1 MLTEKFYY
9 LILVGILF
17 PLSIF
22 SQETEKEINASIEE
36 VRIHLQGAEIIRA
49 DQITLP
55 KGKHKLVFTGLS
67 PKMNPSSI
75 QISTEGGEV
84 NMLSTTSRIN
94 FLKDK
99 KETNPEIPIL
109 QDSLLLI
116 ADELQFLADQEG
128 AIAQE
133 KSLLENNKKLSGK
146 EKSVDF
152 EQLKATAAYYRER
165 FLAINRDLSKIRK
178 DRTKF
183 QQQQRKIQQQLN
195 EFNAGKRPT
204 SEIYLALNCEQ
215 NVTTTFRVRYVVRN
229 AGWSPIYDLSVKNLN
244 EPIKI
249 KYRALAFNDTGI
261 DWEDV
266 KVVLSTADV
275 NQNATLPILNPWL
288 IKENVPQVY
297 ALNQGRLNN
306 IQNSNVYI
314 QQQEKSKDKSK
325 MQYDS
330 EVQLGSPGGNVRF
343 EEIEISELSSDFE
356 IDLPYTIPADRKP
369 YSIMV
374 SENELP
380 ASYQHYAVPK
390 MDKDAFLLGQV
401 VGWEDLDLMAGPM
414 NIYYDKSFIG
424 MAQLNTRNLSDTL
437 NLSLG
442 RDPKVLVK
450 RTKLKEL
457 TKKQFMQGKKKMT
470 AAYRITVKN
479 NRNRAIDF
487 ELLDQIP
494 ISKLK
499 EIDVDVKNISGA
511 QHYENTGKLKWDFK
525 LQPGESKT
533 VEFSF
538 SITYP
543 KGKEIKIDKG
553 RKVVTPRYY

>member
-1 MLTEKFYY
+1 MLTKKFFH
-9 LILVGILF
+9 LIIVGILF

-36 VRIHLQGAEIIRA
+36 VRIHLQGAEIIRT
-49 DQITLP
+49 DQVTLP

-75 QISTEGGEV
+75 QISTEGGDV

-99 KETNPEIPIL
+99 EESNPQISIL

-116 ADELQFLADQEG
+116 ADEMQFLSDQEG

-133 KSLLENNKKLSGK
+133 KSLLEKNKQLSGN
-146 EKSVDF
+146 EKSIDF

-165 FLAINRDLSKIRK
+165 FLAINIESSKIRK
-178 DRTKF
+178 DRAEF
-183 QQQQRKIQQQLN
+183 QKQHRKIQQQLN
-195 EFNAGKRPT
+195 EFNAGKHPT
-204 SEIYLALNCEQ
+204 SEIYLTLNSEQ
-215 NVTTTFRVRYVVRN
+215 NVTTTFRVRYIVRG
-229 AGWSPIYDLSVKNLN
+229 AGWSPIYDLTVKNLT

-261 DWEDV
+261 DWDNV

-275 NQNATLPILNPWL
+275 NQSATLPILNPWF
-288 IKENVPQVY
+288 IKEDIPQVY
-297 ALNQGRLNN
+297 AYNQGRLNN
-306 IQNSNVYI
+306 IQNTNVYI
-314 QQQEKSKDKSK
+314 QQEKDKSMK
-325 MQYDS
+325 KYESQNK
-330 EVQLGSPGGNVRF
+330 LGSPGGNVRF

-356 IDLPYTIPADRKP
+356 IDQPYSIPADRKP

-380 ASYQHYAVPK
+380 TNYEHYSVPK

-401 VGWEDLDLMAGPM
+401 VGWEDLDLMPGPM

-424 MAQLNTRNLSDTL
+424 MAQLDTRNLSDTL

-442 RDPKVLVK
+442 RDPKILVK

-457 TKKQFMQGKKKMT
+457 TKEQFMQGKKKMT
-470 AAYRITVKN
+470 TAYRIMIKN

-499 EIDVDVKNISGA
+499 EIDVDIKNISGA
-511 QHYENTGKLKWDFK
+511 QYYENTGKLKWDFK

-543 KGKEIKIDKG
+543 KDKEIKIDKG

>member
-1 MLTEKFYY
+1 
-9 LILVGILF
+9 VGIIF
-17 PLSIF
+17 PFSIF

-36 VRIHLQGAEIIRA
+36 VRIHLQGAEIIRT
-49 DQITLP
+49 DRVTLP
-55 KGKHKLVFTGLS
+55 KGKHKLVFTSLS

-75 QISTEGGEV
+75 QISTEGGDV

-99 KETNPEIPIL
+99 KESNHAIGIL

-116 ADELQFLADQEG
+116 ADELQILADQEG

-133 KSLLENNKKLSGK
+133 KSLLKSNKKLSGT
-146 EKSVDF
+146 EKAVDF
-152 EQLKATAAYYRER
+152 EQLKAAAAFYRER
-165 FLAINRDLSKIRK
+165 FLAINFDLSKIRK
-178 DRTKF
+178 SRTEF
-183 QQQQRKIQQQLN
+183 QKQQRKIQQQLN
-195 EFNAGKRPT
+195 EFNAGTHPT

-215 NVTTTFRVRYVVRN
+215 NVTTTFRVRYVVQG
-229 AGWSPIYDLSVKNLN
+229 AGWSPIYDLTVKNLS

-261 DWEDV
+261 DWDEV

-275 NQNATLPILNPWL
+275 NQNATLPILDPWF
-288 IKENVPQVY
+288 IKEDVPQVY
-297 ALNQGRLNN
+297 VDNQGRLNN
-306 IQNSNVYI
+306 IQNSNVY
-314 QQQEKSKDKSK
+314 QNEQKKKAQNYKFLHD
-325 MQYDS
+325 
-330 EVQLGSPGGNVRF
+330 LNPALGNVRF

-356 IDLPYTIPADRKP
+356 IDQPYSIPADRKP
-369 YSIMV
+369 YSILV
-374 SENELP
+374 NETALP
-380 ASYQHYAVPK
+380 ADYMHYSVPK

-401 VGWEDLDLMAGPM
+401 VGWEDLDLMPGPM

-424 MAQLNTRNLSDTL
+424 MAQLDTQNLSDTL

-470 AAYRITVKN
+470 TAFRITVKN
-479 NRNRAIDF
+479 NRNRPINF

-511 QHYENTGKLKWDFK
+511 QYYENTGKLKWDFK
-525 LQPGESKT
+525 LQPSESET

-543 KGKEIKIDKG
+543 KDKEIEINKS

>member
-1 MLTEKFYY
+1 MLTKKTYY
-9 LILVGILF
+9 LFLVGILF
-17 PLSIF
+17 PFSIF

-36 VRIHLQGAEIIRA
+36 VRIHLQGAEIIRTNEV
-49 DQITLP
+49 TLP

-75 QISTEGGEV
+75 QISTEGGDV

-99 KETNPEIPIL
+99 KESNPAIAIL
-109 QDSLLLI
+109 QDSLLSL
-116 ADELQFLADQEG
+116 ADDLQFLADQEG

-133 KSLLENNKKLSGK
+133 KSLLESNKKLSGK
-146 EKSVDF
+146 EKAVDF
-152 EQLKATAAYYRER
+152 EQLKATATYYRER
-165 FLAINRDLSKIRK
+165 FLSINIDLSKIRK
-178 DRTKF
+178 NRAEF
-183 QQQQRKIQQQLN
+183 QKQQRKIQQQLN

-204 SEIYLALNCEQ
+204 SEIYLALNCAQ
-215 NVTTTFRVRYVVRN
+215 NVTTTFRVRYVVRD
-229 AGWSPIYDLSVKNLN
+229 AGWSPIYDLTVKNLS

-261 DWEDV
+261 DWDDV
-266 KVVLSTADV
+266 KVTLSTADV
-275 NQNATLPILNPWL
+275 NQSATLPILNPWY

-297 ALNQGRLNN
+297 AINQGRFNN

-314 QQQEKSKDKSK
+314 QKEKKYKDNSNQQNDN
-325 MQYDS
+325 Q
-330 EVQLGSPGGNVRF
+330 VQLSPSTGNVRF

-356 IDLPYTIPADRKP
+356 IDLPYTIPSNRKP
-369 YSIMV
+369 YSIIV
-374 SENELP
+374 NETELP
-380 ASYQHYAVPK
+380 ANYGHFSVPK

-401 VGWEDLDLMAGPM
+401 VGWEDLDLMPGPM

-424 MAQLNTRNLSDTL
+424 MAQLDTRSLSDTL

-442 RDPKVLVK
+442 RDSKVLVK

-479 NRNRAIDF
+479 NRNRAINF

-499 EIDVDVKNISGA
+499 EIDVDVKEISNA
-511 QHYENTGKLKWDFK
+511 QYFENTGKLKWDFK

-543 KGKEIKIDKG
+543 KDKEIKIDKS

>member
-1 MLTEKFYY
+1 MLTKKFYC
-9 LILVGILF
+9 LILLGILLPF
-17 PLSIF
+17 SIF

-36 VRIHLQGAEIIRA
+36 VRIHLQGAEIIRT
-49 DQITLP
+49 DRVTLQ

-99 KETNPEIPIL
+99 KESNPAIGIL

-116 ADELQFLADQEG
+116 ADELQMLADQEG

-133 KSLLENNKKLSGK
+133 KSLLESNKKLSGK
-146 EKSVDF
+146 EKAVDF
-152 EQLKATAAYYRER
+152 EQLKATAAFYRER
-165 FLAINRDLSKIRK
+165 SLTINTDLSKIK
-178 DRTKF
+178 KKRTEF
-183 QQQQRKIQQQLN
+183 QKQQRRIQQQLN

-204 SEIYLALNCEQ
+204 SEIYLALNCAQ
-215 NVTTTFRVRYVVRN
+215 SVTTTFRVRYVVQG
-229 AGWSPIYDLSVKNLN
+229 AGWSPIYDLTVKNLS

-261 DWEDV
+261 DWNEV

-275 NQNATLPILNPWL
+275 NQSATLPILNPWF
-288 IKENVPQVY
+288 IKEDVPQVY
-297 ALNQGRLNN
+297 AYQQGRLNN
-306 IQNSNVYI
+306 IQNSNVY
-314 QQQEKSKDKSK
+314 QQEQDKNMKKSAT
-325 MQYDS
+325 
-330 EVQLGSPGGNVRF
+330 PGGNVRF

-356 IDLPYTIPADRKP
+356 INLPYTIPADRKP
-369 YSIMV
+369 YSILV
-374 SENELP
+374 NETELP
-380 ASYQHYAVPK
+380 ANYEHYSVPK

-401 VGWEDLDLMAGPM
+401 VGWETLDFMPGPM

-424 MAQLNTRNLSDTL
+424 MAQLDTRNLSDTL

-457 TKKQFMQGKKKMT
+457 TRKQFLQGKKKMT
-470 AAYRITVKN
+470 NAYRITIKN
-479 NRNRAIDF
+479 NRNRPIDF

-499 EIDVDVKNISGA
+499 EIDVDVKETSGA
-511 QHYENTGKLKWDFK
+511 QYYENTGKLKWDFK

-543 KGKEIKIDKG
+543 KGKEIKIDKS

>member
-1 MLTEKFYY
+1 MLTKKLYC

-17 PLSIF
+17 PFSIF

-36 VRIHLQGAEIIRA
+36 VRIHLQGAEIIRT
-49 DQITLP
+49 DQVTLP
-55 KGKHKLVFTGLS
+55 KGKHKLIFTGLS
-67 PKMNPSSI
+67 PMINQSSI
-75 QISTEGGEV
+75 QISTESDDV
-84 NMLSTTSRIN
+84 NILSTTSRIN
-94 FLKDK
+94 FLKEK
-99 KETNPEIPIL
+99 KESNPAIVIL
-109 QDSLLLI
+109 QDSLILI
-116 ADELQFLADQEG
+116 ADKMQNLADEEG
-128 AIAQE
+128 AITQE
-133 KSLLENNKKLSGK
+133 KNLLEKNRQLSGK
-146 EKSVDF
+146 EKAVDF
-152 EQLKATAAYYRER
+152 EQLKATAAFYRER
-165 FLAINRDLSKIRK
+165 FLAINKDFSKIRK
-178 DRTKF
+178 ERAKW
-183 QQQQRKIQQQLN
+183 QKEQRKIQQQLN
-195 EFNAGKRPT
+195 EFNAGRRPT
-204 SEIYLALNCEQ
+204 SEIYLALNCDR
-215 NVTTTFRVRYVVRN
+215 NVTTTLRVRYIVGN
-229 AGWSPIYDLSVKNLN
+229 AGWSPIYDLTVKNLN
-244 EPIKI
+244 EPINI

-261 DWEDV
+261 DWNDV

-275 NQNATLPILNPWL
+275 NQSATLPILNPWF
-288 IKENVPQVY
+288 IKENLPQVY
-297 ALNQGRLNN
+297 AINQGRFNN

-314 QQQEKSKDKSK
+314 QEEKKAKDNSNY
-325 MQYDS
+325 QYDNQI
-330 EVQLGSPGGNVRF
+330 QLSPSTGNVRF

-369 YSIMV
+369 YSIIV
-374 SENELP
+374 NEAELP
-380 ASYQHYAVPK
+380 ANYGHYSVPK

-401 VGWEDLDLMAGPM
+401 VGWEDLDLMPGPM

-424 MAQLNTRNLSDTL
+424 MAQLDTRSLSDTL

-442 RDPKVLVK
+442 RDSKVLVK

-470 AAYRITVKN
+470 TAYRITVKN

-499 EIDVDVKNISGA
+499 EIDVDVKDIAGA
-511 QHYENTGKLKWDFK
+511 KYYENTGKLKWDFK

-543 KGKEIKIDKG
+543 KDKEIKIDKG

>member
-1 MLTEKFYY
+1 MLTKKFYY

-17 PLSIF
+17 PFSIF

-36 VRIHLQGAEIIRA
+36 VRIHLQGAEIIRT
-49 DQITLP
+49 DRVSLP
-55 KGKHKLVFTGLS
+55 KGKHKLIFTGLS
-67 PKMNPSSI
+67 PKMNSSSI
-75 QISTEGGEV
+75 QISTEGGDV

-99 KETNPEIPIL
+99 EESNPDIVIL

-133 KSLLENNKKLSGK
+133 KSLLESNKKLSGK

-178 DRTKF
+178 DRTEF
-183 QQQQRKIQQQLN
+183 QKQQRKIQQQLN

-215 NVTTTFRVRYVVRN
+215 NVTTTFRVRYVVRD
-229 AGWSPIYDLSVKNLN
+229 AGWSPIYDLTVKNLS

-261 DWEDV
+261 DWDEV

-275 NQNATLPILNPWL
+275 NQSATLPILNPWF
-288 IKENVPQVY
+288 IKEDVPQVY
-297 ALNQGRLNN
+297 AYNQGRLNN
-306 IQNSNVYI
+306 IQNSNVY
-314 QQQEKSKDKSK
+314 QKDKA
-325 MQYDS
+325 QNHGFTHD
-330 EVQLGSPGGNVRF
+330 LNPALGNVRF

-356 IDLPYTIPADRKP
+356 IDQPYTIPADRKP
-369 YSIMV
+369 YSIIV
-374 SENELP
+374 NETELP
-380 ASYQHYAVPK
+380 ANFEHYSVPK

-401 VGWEDLDLMAGPM
+401 VGWEDLDLIPGPM

-470 AAYRITVKN
+470 TAYRITVKN
-479 NRNRAIDF
+479 NRNRPIDF

-499 EIDVDVKNISGA
+499 EIDVDVKEVSGA
-511 QHYENTGKLKWDFK
+511 QYYENTGKLKWDFK

-543 KGKEIKIDKG
+543 KDKEIKIDKG

>member
-1 MLTEKFYY
+1 MLTKKFYY

-17 PLSIF
+17 PFSIF

-36 VRIHLQGAEIIRA
+36 VRIHLQGAEIIRS
-49 DQITLP
+49 DRVTLP
-55 KGKHKLVFTGLS
+55 KGKHKLIFTGLS
-67 PKMNPSSI
+67 PMINQSSI
-75 QISTEGGEV
+75 QISTEDGGV

-99 KETNPEIPIL
+99 KESNPAITIL
-109 QDSLLLI
+109 QDSLLFI

-133 KSLLENNKKLSGK
+133 KSLLEKNKQLSGK
-146 EKSVDF
+146 EKSVEF

-165 FLAINRDLSKIRK
+165 FLAINIESSKIRK
-178 DRTKF
+178 DRSELQK
-183 QQQQRKIQQQLN
+183 QQRKIQQQLN
-195 EFNAGKRPT
+195 EFNAGNRPT
-204 SEIYLALNCEQ
+204 SEIYLALNCER
-215 NVTTTFRVRYVVRN
+215 NVTTTFRVRYVVAN
-229 AGWSPIYDLSVKNLN
+229 AGWSPIYDLNVKNLS

-249 KYRALAFNDTGI
+249 KYRALAFNGTGI

-266 KVVLSTADV
+266 KIVLSTADV
-275 NQNATLPILNPWL
+275 NQNATLPILNPWF

-314 QQQEKSKDKSK
+314 QQEKDKK
-325 MQYDS
+325 MQNYDNQ
-330 EVQLGSPGGNVRF
+330 VQLSPSTGNVRF

-374 SENELP
+374 SETELP

-424 MAQLNTRNLSDTL
+424 NANLDLRSLSDTL

-470 AAYRITVKN
+470 TAYRITVKN

-499 EIDVDVKNISGA
+499 EIDVDVKNTSGA
-511 QHYENTGKLKWDFK
+511 QYYENTGKLKWDFK

-543 KGKEIKIDKG
+543 KDKEIKIDKG

>member
-1 MLTEKFYY
+1 MLTKKFYC
-9 LILVGILF
+9 LILLGILF
-17 PLSIF
+17 PFSIF
-22 SQETEKEINASIEE
+22 SQETEKEVNAPIEE
-36 VRIHLQGAEIIRA
+36 VRIHLQGAEIIRT
-49 DQITLP
+49 DRVTLP

-75 QISTEGGEV
+75 QISTEGDEV

-99 KETNPEIPIL
+99 EESNPAIGIL
-109 QDSLLLI
+109 QDSLLII

-133 KSLLENNKKLSGK
+133 KSLLESNKKLSGH

-165 FLAINRDLSKIRK
+165 FLAINNDLSKIRK
-178 DRTKF
+178 DRTEF
-183 QQQQRKIQQQLN
+183 QNQQRKIQQQLN

-215 NVTTTFRVRYVVRN
+215 NVTTTFRVRYVVRD
-229 AGWSPIYDLSVKNLN
+229 AGWSPIYDLTVKNLN

-261 DWEDV
+261 DWDEV

-275 NQNATLPILNPWL
+275 NQSATLPILNPWF
-288 IKENVPQVY
+288 IKEDVPQVY
-297 ALNQGRLNN
+297 AYNQGRLNN

-314 QQQEKSKDKSK
+314 QQEQDQSLKKYES
-325 MQYDS
+325 QN
-330 EVQLGSPGGNVRF
+330 QLGASGGNVRF

-356 IDLPYTIPADRKP
+356 IDQPYTIPANRKP

-374 SENELP
+374 NETELP
-380 ASYQHYAVPK
+380 ADYMHYSVPK

-401 VGWEDLDLMAGPM
+401 VGWEDLDLMPGPM

-424 MAQLNTRNLSDTL
+424 MAQLDIRNLSDTL

-470 AAYRITVKN
+470 TAYRITVKN
-479 NRNRAIDF
+479 NRTRAIDF

-494 ISKLK
+494 ISELK
-499 EIDVDVKNISGA
+499 EIDVDVKEISGA
-511 QHYENTGKLKWDFK
+511 QYYENTGKLKWDFK

-543 KGKEIKIDKG
+543 KDKEIKIEKG

>member
-1 MLTEKFYY
+1 MLTKKFYCS
-9 LILVGILF
+9 ILLGILLPF
-17 PLSIF
+17 SIF

-36 VRIHLQGAEIIRA
+36 VRIHLQGAEIIRT
-49 DQITLP
+49 DRVTLQ

-99 KETNPEIPIL
+99 KESNPAIGIL

-116 ADELQFLADQEG
+116 ADELQMLADQEG

-133 KSLLENNKKLSGK
+133 KSLLESNKKLSGK
-146 EKSVDF
+146 EKAVDF
-152 EQLKATAAYYRER
+152 EQLKATAAFYRER
-165 FLAINRDLSKIRK
+165 SLTINTDLSKIK
-178 DRTKF
+178 KKRTEF
-183 QQQQRKIQQQLN
+183 QKQQRRIQQQLN

-204 SEIYLALNCEQ
+204 SEIYLALNCAQ
-215 NVTTTFRVRYVVRN
+215 SVTTTFRVRYVVQG
-229 AGWSPIYDLSVKNLN
+229 AGWSPIYDLTVKNLS

-261 DWEDV
+261 DWNEV

-275 NQNATLPILNPWL
+275 NQSATLPILNPWF
-288 IKENVPQVY
+288 IKEDVPQVY
-297 ALNQGRLNN
+297 AYQQGRLNN
-306 IQNSNVYI
+306 IQNSNVY
-314 QQQEKSKDKSK
+314 QQEQDKNMKKSAT
-325 MQYDS
+325 
-330 EVQLGSPGGNVRF
+330 PGGNVRF

-356 IDLPYTIPADRKP
+356 INLPYTIPADRKP
-369 YSIMV
+369 YSILV
-374 SENELP
+374 NETELP
-380 ASYQHYAVPK
+380 ANYEHYSVPK

-401 VGWEDLDLMAGPM
+401 VGWETLDFMPGPM

-424 MAQLNTRNLSDTL
+424 MAQLDTRNLSDTL

-457 TKKQFMQGKKKMT
+457 TKKQFLQGKKKMT
-470 AAYRITVKN
+470 NAYRITIKN
-479 NRNRAIDF
+479 NRNRPIDF

-499 EIDVDVKNISGA
+499 EIDVDVKEVDGA
-511 QHYENTGKLKWDFK
+511 QYYENTGKLKWDFK

-543 KGKEIKIDKG
+543 KGKEIKIDKS

>member
-1 MLTEKFYY
+1 MLTKKFYC
-9 LILVGILF
+9 LILVGIIF
-17 PLSIF
+17 PFSIF

-36 VRIHLQGAEIIRA
+36 VRIHLQGAEIIRT
-49 DQITLP
+49 DQVTLP
-55 KGKHKLVFTGLS
+55 RGKHKLVFTGLS

-75 QISTEGGEV
+75 QISTEGGDV

-99 KETNPEIPIL
+99 KESNPAIGIL

-116 ADELQFLADQEG
+116 ADELQMLADQEG

-133 KSLLENNKKLSGK
+133 KNLLESNKKLSGK
-146 EKSVDF
+146 EKAVDF
-152 EQLKATAAYYRER
+152 EQLKATAGFYRER
-165 FLAINRDLSKIRK
+165 FLAINIDLSKIRK
-178 DRTKF
+178 NRTEF
-183 QQQQRKIQQQLN
+183 QKQQRKIQQQLN
-195 EFNAGKRPT
+195 EFNAGKHPT

-215 NVTTTFRVRYVVRN
+215 NVTTTFRVRYVVQG
-229 AGWSPIYDLSVKNLN
+229 AGWSPIYDLTVKNLS

-261 DWEDV
+261 DWDEV

-275 NQNATLPILNPWL
+275 NQSATLPILNPWF
-288 IKENVPQVY
+288 IKEDVPQVY
-297 ALNQGRLNN
+297 AYNQGRLNN
-306 IQNSNVYI
+306 IQNSNVY
-314 QQQEKSKDKSK
+314 QQEQDKSMK
-325 MQYDS
+325 KYES
-330 EVQLGSPGGNVRF
+330 KNQLGTPGSNVRF

-356 IDLPYTIPADRKP
+356 IDQPYSIPADRKP
-369 YSIMV
+369 YSILV
-374 SENELP
+374 NETELP
-380 ASYQHYAVPK
+380 ADYMHYSVPK

-401 VGWEDLDLMAGPM
+401 VGWEDLDLMPGPM

-424 MAQLNTRNLSDTL
+424 MAQLDTRNLSDTL

-470 AAYRITVKN
+470 TAYRITVKN
-479 NRNRAIDF
+479 NRNRPVDF

-499 EIDVDVKNISGA
+499 EIDVDIKNISGA
-511 QHYENTGKLKWDFK
+511 QYHENTGKLKWSFK

-543 KGKEIKIDKG
+543 KDKEIEIDKS
-553 RKVVTPRYY
+553 RKVVTPRYF

>member
-1 MLTEKFYY
+1 MLTKKFFH
-9 LILVGILF
+9 LIIVGILF

-36 VRIHLQGAEIIRA
+36 VRIHLQGAEIIRT
-49 DQITLP
+49 DQVTLP

-75 QISTEGGEV
+75 QISTEGGDV

-99 KETNPEIPIL
+99 EESNPQISIL
-109 QDSLLLI
+109 LDSLLLI
-116 ADELQFLADQEG
+116 ADEMQFLSDQEG

-133 KSLLENNKKLSGK
+133 KSLLEKNKQLSGN
-146 EKSVDF
+146 EKSIDF

-165 FLAINRDLSKIRK
+165 FLAINIESSKIRK
-178 DRTKF
+178 DRAEF
-183 QQQQRKIQQQLN
+183 QKQHRKIQQQLN
-195 EFNAGKRPT
+195 EFNAGKHPT
-204 SEIYLALNCEQ
+204 SEIYLTLNSEQ
-215 NVTTTFRVRYVVRN
+215 NVTTTFRVRYIVRD
-229 AGWSPIYDLSVKNLN
+229 AGWSPIYDLTVKNLT

-261 DWEDV
+261 DWDYV

-275 NQNATLPILNPWL
+275 NQSATLPILNPWF
-288 IKENVPQVY
+288 IKEDIPQVY
-297 ALNQGRLNN
+297 AYNQGRLNS
-306 IQNSNVYI
+306 IQNTNVYI
-314 QQQEKSKDKSK
+314 QQEKDKSMK
-325 MQYDS
+325 KYESQNK
-330 EVQLGSPGGNVRF
+330 LGSPGGNVRF

-356 IDLPYTIPADRKP
+356 IDQPYSIPADRKP

-380 ASYQHYAVPK
+380 ANYEHYSVPK

-401 VGWEDLDLMAGPM
+401 VGWEDLDLMPGPM

-424 MAQLNTRNLSDTL
+424 MAQLDTRNLSDTL

-457 TKKQFMQGKKKMT
+457 TKKQFMQGKKNMT
-470 AAYRITVKN
+470 TAYRIMIKN

-511 QHYENTGKLKWDFK
+511 QYYENTGKLKWDFK

-543 KGKEIKIDKG
+543 KDKEIKIDKG

>member
-1 MLTEKFYY
+1 MLTKKFYCS
-9 LILVGILF
+9 ILLGILLPF
-17 PLSIF
+17 SIF

-36 VRIHLQGAEIIRA
+36 VRIHLQGAEIIRT
-49 DQITLP
+49 DRVTLQ

-99 KETNPEIPIL
+99 KESNPAIGIL

-116 ADELQFLADQEG
+116 ADELQMLADQEG

-133 KSLLENNKKLSGK
+133 KSLLESNKKLSGK
-146 EKSVDF
+146 EKAVDF
-152 EQLKATAAYYRER
+152 EQLKATAAFYRER
-165 FLAINRDLSKIRK
+165 SLTINTDLSKIK
-178 DRTKF
+178 KKRTEF
-183 QQQQRKIQQQLN
+183 QKQQRRIQQQLN

-204 SEIYLALNCEQ
+204 SEIYLALNCAQ
-215 NVTTTFRVRYVVRN
+215 SVTTTFRVRYVVQG
-229 AGWSPIYDLSVKNLN
+229 AGWSPIYDLTVKNLS

-261 DWEDV
+261 DWNEV

-275 NQNATLPILNPWL
+275 NQSATLPILNPWF
-288 IKENVPQVY
+288 IKEDVPQVY
-297 ALNQGRLNN
+297 AYQQGRLNN
-306 IQNSNVYI
+306 IQNSNVY
-314 QQQEKSKDKSK
+314 QQEQDKNMKKSAT
-325 MQYDS
+325 
-330 EVQLGSPGGNVRF
+330 PGGNVRF

-356 IDLPYTIPADRKP
+356 INLPYTIPADRKP
-369 YSIMV
+369 YSILV
-374 SENELP
+374 NETELP
-380 ASYQHYAVPK
+380 ANYEHYSVPK

-401 VGWEDLDLMAGPM
+401 VGWETLDFMPGPM

-424 MAQLNTRNLSDTL
+424 MAQLDTRNLSDTL

-457 TKKQFMQGKKKMT
+457 TRKQFLQGKKKMT
-470 AAYRITVKN
+470 NAYRITIKN
-479 NRNRAIDF
+479 NRNRPIDF

-499 EIDVDVKNISGA
+499 EIDVDVKETSGA
-511 QHYENTGKLKWDFK
+511 QYYENTGKLKWDFK

-543 KGKEIKIDKG
+543 KGKEIKIDKS

>member
-1 MLTEKFYY
+1 MLTKKFYY

-17 PLSIF
+17 PFSIF
-22 SQETEKEINASIEE
+22 SQETEKEVNASIEE
-36 VRIHLQGAEIIRA
+36 VRIHLQGAEIIRS
-49 DQITLP
+49 DRVTLP
-55 KGKHKLVFTGLS
+55 KGKHKLIFTGLS
-67 PKMNPSSI
+67 PMINQSSI
-75 QISTEGGEV
+75 QISTEDGGV

-94 FLKDK
+94 FLKEK
-99 KETNPEIPIL
+99 KESNPEITIL
-109 QDSLLLI
+109 QDSLLFI
-116 ADELQFLADQEG
+116 ADALQFLADQEG

-133 KSLLENNKKLSGK
+133 KSLLEKNKQLSGK

-152 EQLKATAAYYRER
+152 EQLKATATYYRER
-165 FLAINRDLSKIRK
+165 FLAINIESSKIRK
-178 DRTKF
+178 DRSELQK
-183 QQQQRKIQQQLN
+183 QQRKIQQQLN
-195 EFNAGKRPT
+195 EFNAGNRPT
-204 SEIYLALNCEQ
+204 SEIYLALNCER
-215 NVTTTFRVRYVVRN
+215 NVTTTFRVRYVVGN
-229 AGWSPIYDLSVKNLN
+229 AGWSPIYDLNVKNLS

-249 KYRALAFNDTGI
+249 KYRALAFNGTGI

-275 NQNATLPILNPWL
+275 NQNATLPILNPWY

-314 QQQEKSKDKSK
+314 QQEKDKK
-325 MQYDS
+325 MQNYDNQ
-330 EVQLGSPGGNVRF
+330 VQLSPSTGNVRF
-343 EEIEISELSSDFE
+343 EEVEISELSSDFE

-374 SENELP
+374 SETELP
-380 ASYQHYAVPK
+380 ASFLHYAVPK

-424 MAQLNTRNLSDTL
+424 NANLDLRSLSDTL

-457 TKKQFMQGKKKMT
+457 TKKQFMQGKKRMT
-470 AAYRITVKN
+470 TAYRITVKN
-479 NRNRAIDF
+479 NRNRVIDF

-499 EIDVDVKNISGA
+499 EIDVDVKDISGA
-511 QHYENTGKLKWDFK
+511 QYYENTGKLKWDFK
-525 LQPGESKT
+525 LQPGESRT

-543 KGKEIKIDKG
+543 KDKEIKIDKG

>member
-1 MLTEKFYY
+1 MLTKKFYCS
-9 LILVGILF
+9 ILLGILLPF
-17 PLSIF
+17 SIF

-36 VRIHLQGAEIIRA
+36 VRIHLQGAEIIRT
-49 DQITLP
+49 DRVTLQ

-99 KETNPEIPIL
+99 KESNPAIGIL

-116 ADELQFLADQEG
+116 ADELQMLADQEG

-133 KSLLENNKKLSGK
+133 KSLLESNKKLSGK
-146 EKSVDF
+146 EKAVDF
-152 EQLKATAAYYRER
+152 EQLKATAAFYRER
-165 FLAINRDLSKIRK
+165 SLTINTDLSKIK
-178 DRTKF
+178 KKRTEF
-183 QQQQRKIQQQLN
+183 QKQQRRIQQQLN

-204 SEIYLALNCEQ
+204 SEIYLALNCAQ
-215 NVTTTFRVRYVVRN
+215 SVTTTFRVRYVVQG
-229 AGWSPIYDLSVKNLN
+229 AGWSPIYDLTVKNLS

-261 DWEDV
+261 DWNEV

-275 NQNATLPILNPWL
+275 NQSATLPILNPWF
-288 IKENVPQVY
+288 IKEDVPQVY
-297 ALNQGRLNN
+297 AYQQGRLNN
-306 IQNSNVYI
+306 IQNSNVY
-314 QQQEKSKDKSK
+314 QQEQDKNMKKSAT
-325 MQYDS
+325 
-330 EVQLGSPGGNVRF
+330 PGGNVRF

-356 IDLPYTIPADRKP
+356 INLPYTIPADRKP
-369 YSIMV
+369 YSILV
-374 SENELP
+374 NETELP
-380 ASYQHYAVPK
+380 ANYEHYSVPK

-401 VGWEDLDLMAGPM
+401 VGWETLDFMPGPM

-424 MAQLNTRNLSDTL
+424 MAQLDTRNLSDTL

-457 TKKQFMQGKKKMT
+457 TKKQFLQGKKKMT
-470 AAYRITVKN
+470 NAYRITIKN
-479 NRNRAIDF
+479 NRNRPIDF

-499 EIDVDVKNISGA
+499 EIDVDVKETSGA
-511 QHYENTGKLKWDFK
+511 QYYENTGKLKWDFK

-543 KGKEIKIDKG
+543 KGKEIKIDKS

>member
-1 MLTEKFYY
+1 MLTKKIYY
-9 LILVGILF
+9 LFLVGILF
-17 PLSIF
+17 PFSIF

-36 VRIHLQGAEIIRA
+36 VRIHLQGAEIIRT
-49 DQITLP
+49 DQVTLP

-75 QISTEGGEV
+75 QISTEGDDV

-94 FLKDK
+94 FLKEK
-99 KETNPEIPIL
+99 KESNPAIAIL

-116 ADELQFLADQEG
+116 ADEIQFLADQEG

-133 KSLLENNKKLSGK
+133 KSLLESNKKLSGK
-146 EKSVDF
+146 EKAVDF

-165 FLAINRDLSKIRK
+165 FLTINVDLSKIRK
-178 DRTKF
+178 DRAEF
-183 QQQQRKIQQQLN
+183 QKQQRKIQQQLN

-204 SEIYLALNCEQ
+204 SEIYLALNCTQ
-215 NVTTTFRVRYVVRN
+215 NVTTTFRVRYVVRD
-229 AGWSPIYDLSVKNLN
+229 AGWSPIYDLTVKNLT

-261 DWEDV
+261 DWDDV

-275 NQNATLPILNPWL
+275 NQSATLPILNPWF

-297 ALNQGRLNN
+297 AYNQGRLNN
-306 IQNSNVYI
+306 IQNSNVYQKEKKYKDNSR
-314 QQQEKSKDKSK
+314 QQS
-325 MQYDS
+325 DS
-330 EVQLGSPGGNVRF
+330 EIQLGAPGGNVRF

-356 IDLPYTIPADRKP
+356 IDQPYSIPADRKP
-369 YSIMV
+369 YSIIV
-374 SENELP
+374 NESELP
-380 ASYQHYAVPK
+380 ADYQHYSVPK

-401 VGWEDLDLMAGPM
+401 VGWEDLDLMPGPM

-424 MAQLNTRNLSDTL
+424 MAQLDTRNLSDTL

-470 AAYRITVKN
+470 TAYRITVKN
-479 NRNRAIDF
+479 NRNRAVDF

-499 EIDVDVKNISGA
+499 EIDVDVKEISGA
-511 QHYENTGKLKWDFK
+511 EYFENTGKLKWDFK

-543 KGKEIKIDKG
+543 KDKEIKIDKS